1 METLIL
7 SCVIVDDEPM
17 ALNLVE
23 SYVDK
28 TPFLKL
34 KKKCGSAIEAVE
46 YLQNENVDVLFLDI
60 QMPDL
65 TGLELSKMVSK
76 DTRIIFT
83 TAFDQYALEGFKVEA
98 LDYLL
103 KPFDYAEF
111 LTAANKART
120 WFNLLHVSST
130 SKNAHK
136 ILTDSSDKK
145 EFLFVKSEYK
155 QLRIKL
161 SDVLYFEG
169 LKDYIKIWLKDNPKP
184 ILTLMSLKSLE
195 EELPKSEFMRVHRS
209 FIVSLKN
216 IEVIERSQIIINK
229 QRITV
234 SEQYKPTFLEF
245 INQNSLNN

>member
-1 METLIL
+1 MESLKL

-23 SYVDK
+23 SYVEK
-28 TPFLKL
+28 TPFLAL
-34 KKKCGSAIEAVE
+34 QKKCSSAIEAME
-46 YLQNENVDVLFLDI
+46 FLQTETVDLLFLDI

-65 TGLELSKMVSK
+65 SGLEFSKMLPKS
-76 DTRIIFT
+76 TRVIFT
-83 TAFDQYALEGFKVEA
+83 TAFDHYALEGFKVEA

-120 WFNLLHVSST
+120 WFEMVKGSKTEAAAAVSEE
-130 SKNAHK
+130 
-136 ILTDSSDKK
+136 K

-155 QLRIKL
+155 QVRIKL
-161 SDVLYFEG
+161 ADVLYFEG
-169 LKDYIKIWLKDNPKP
+169 LKDYIKIWLKDNPKA

-195 EELPKSEFMRVHRS
+195 EELPKSDFMRVHRS

-216 IEVIERSQIIINK
+216 IDVVERSQIIINN

-234 SEQYKPTFLEF
+234 SEQYKPKFLEF
-245 INQNSLNN
+245 INSNSL

>member
-1 METLIL
+1 MNQQKIT
-7 SCVIVDDEPM
+7 CVIVDDEPM

-23 SYVDK
+23 SYVEK
-28 TPFLKL
+28 TPFLAL
-34 KKKCGSAIEAVE
+34 KKKCSSAIEAME
-46 YLQNENVDVLFLDI
+46 FIKTEAVDMLFLDI

-65 TGLELSKMVSK
+65 TGIEFSQMLPKE
-76 DTRIIFT
+76 TRVIFT

-111 LTAANKART
+111 LTAANKARS
-120 WFNLLHVSST
+120 WFDLVNGKKTNVISEE
-130 SKNAHK
+130 
-136 ILTDSSDKK
+136 K

-195 EELPKSEFMRVHRS
+195 EELPETHFMRVHRS

-216 IEVIERSQIIINK
+216 VETIERSQIIINK

-234 SEQYKPTFLEF
+234 SEQYKPKFLEF
-245 INQNSLNN
+245 VNRNSLNFN

>member
-1 METLIL
+1 MSTIKIT
-7 SCVIVDDEPM
+7 CVIVDDEPM

-23 SYVDK
+23 SYVEK
-28 TPFLKL
+28 TPFLEL
-34 KKKCGSAIEAVE
+34 KQKCSSAIEAME
-46 YLQNENVDVLFLDI
+46 FIKETPVDLLFLDI

-65 TGLELSKMVSK
+65 TGLEFSKMLPK
-76 DTRIIFT
+76 DTRVIFT
-83 TAFDQYALEGFKVEA
+83 TAFDQYALEGIKVEA

-111 LTAANKART
+111 LAAANKANN
-120 WFNLLHVSST
+120 WFALVKGKQQSMVS
-130 SKNAHK
+130 KE
-136 ILTDSSDKK
+136 K

-161 SDVLYFEG
+161 ADVLYFEG
-169 LKDYIKIWLKDNPKP
+169 LKDYIKIWLRDNPKP

-195 EELPKSEFMRVHRS
+195 EELPKTQFMRVHRS

-216 IEVIERSQIIINK
+216 IDVIERSQIIIND

-234 SEQYKPTFLEF
+234 SEQYKSKFLEF
-245 INQNSLNN
+245 INNNSL

>member
-1 METLIL
+1 MSTQKIT
-7 SCVIVDDEPM
+7 CVIVDDEPM

-23 SYVDK
+23 TYVEK
-28 TPFLKL
+28 TPFLEL
-34 KKKCGSAIEAVE
+34 KNKCSSAIEAME
-46 YLQNENVDVLFLDI
+46 FLKTQPVDLLFLDI

-65 TGLELSKMVSK
+65 TGIEFSKMLPK
-76 DTRIIFT
+76 ETRVIFT

-111 LTAANKART
+111 LAAANKANT
-120 WFNLLHVSST
+120 WFSLVRNKQKTVVS
-130 SKNAHK
+130 
-136 ILTDSSDKK
+136 DEK

-161 SDVLYFEG
+161 ADVLYFEG

-195 EELPKSEFMRVHRS
+195 EELPETQFMRVHRS

-216 IEVIERSQIIINK
+216 IEVVERSQIIINK
-229 QRITV
+229 QRISV
-234 SEQYKPTFLEF
+234 SEQYKPKFLDF
-245 INQNSLNN
+245 INRNSLNFN

>member
-1 METLIL
+1 MSSIKI
-7 SCVIVDDEPM
+7 SCIIVDDEPM

-23 SYVDK
+23 SYVVK
-28 TPFLKL
+28 TPFLTL
-34 KKKCGSAIEAVE
+34 KKKCSSAIEAME
-46 YLQNENVDVLFLDI
+46 FIKNEPVDLLFLDI

-65 TGLELSKMVSK
+65 TGIEFSKMVPRS
-76 DTRIIFT
+76 TRVIFT

-111 LTAANKART
+111 LVAAQKART
-120 WFNLLHVSST
+120 WFEMVKGNKPSIVS
-130 SKNAHK
+130 
-136 ILTDSSDKK
+136 DEK

-161 SDVLYFEG
+161 ADVLYFEG

-195 EELPKSEFMRVHRS
+195 EELPETHFMRVHRS

-216 IEVIERSQIIINK
+216 IEVIERSQIIINN

-234 SEQYKPTFLEF
+234 SDQYKPNFLAF
-245 INQNSLNN
+245 VNNNSLNL

>member
-1 METLIL
+1 MKAIRL
-7 SCVIVDDEPM
+7 SCMIVDDEPM

-23 SYVDK
+23 SYVAK
-28 TPFLKL
+28 TPFLDL
-34 KKKCGSAIEAVE
+34 RKKCSSAIEAVE
-46 YLQNENVDVLFLDI
+46 FINNETVDILFLDI

-65 TGLELSKMVSK
+65 TGLEFSKMLPK
-76 DTRIIFT
+76 HTRVIFT

-111 LTAANKART
+111 LTAANKALE
-120 WFNLLHVSST
+120 WFTLVKGKTETAVSG
-130 SKNAHK
+130 
-136 ILTDSSDKK
+136 KK

-155 QLRIKL
+155 QLRIRL

-184 ILTLMSLKSLE
+184 ILTLMSLKLLQ
-195 EELPKSEFMRVHRS
+195 EELPTSEFMRVHRS

-216 IEVIERSQIIINK
+216 IDVVERSQIIINK

-234 SEQYKPTFLEF
+234 SEQYKPQFSEF
-245 INQNSLNN
+245 INKNSLL

>member
-1 METLIL
+1 MSNIKI
-7 SCVIVDDEPM
+7 SCVIVDDEPI

-23 SYVDK
+23 SYVEK
-28 TPFLKL
+28 TPFLTL
-34 KKKCGSAIEAVE
+34 KKKCSSAIEAME
-46 YLQNENVDVLFLDI
+46 FMKTEPVDLLFLDI

-65 TGLELSKMVSK
+65 TGIEFSKMLSKE
-76 DTRIIFT
+76 TRIIFT
-83 TAFDQYALEGFKVEA
+83 TAFDQYAIEGFKVEA

-111 LTAANKART
+111 LAAANKANT
-120 WFNLLHVSST
+120 WFELVKGKEQNIVSEE
-130 SKNAHK
+130 
-136 ILTDSSDKK
+136 K

-161 SDVLYFEG
+161 ADVLYFEG

-195 EELPKSEFMRVHRS
+195 EELPITQFMRVHRS
-209 FIVSLKN
+209 FIVSIKN
-216 IEVIERSQIIINK
+216 IEVIERSQIVINK

-234 SEQYKPTFLEF
+234 SEHYKPNFLEYVKR
-245 INQNSLNN
+245 NSLNFD

>member
-1 METLIL
+1 MATQKI
-7 SCVIVDDEPM
+7 SCIIVDDEPM

-23 SYVDK
+23 SYVAK
-28 TPFLKL
+28 TPFLDL
-34 KKKCGSAIEAVE
+34 KKKCSSAMEALEFIKNEAVD
-46 YLQNENVDVLFLDI
+46 LLFLDI

-65 TGLELSKMVSK
+65 TGLEFSKMLPK
-76 DTRIIFT
+76 ETRVIFT

-111 LTAANKART
+111 LAAANKAQT
-120 WFNLLHVSST
+120 WFELIKGNNKQEISEE
-130 SKNAHK
+130 
-136 ILTDSSDKK
+136 K

-161 SDVLYFEG
+161 ADVLYFEG

-195 EELPKSEFMRVHRS
+195 EELPETHFMRVHRS

-216 IEVIERSQIIINK
+216 VEVVERSQIIINE

-234 SEQYKPTFLEF
+234 SEQYKPKFLEY
-245 INQNSLNN
+245 INQNSLDS

>member
-1 METLIL
+1 MNKLKIT
-7 SCVIVDDEPM
+7 CAIVDDEPM

-23 SYVDK
+23 SYVKK
-28 TPFLKL
+28 TPFLDL
-34 KKKCGSAIEAVE
+34 KKKCSSAIEALE
-46 YLQNENVDVLFLDI
+46 FIKEESVDLLFLDI

-65 TGLELSKMVSK
+65 TGLEFSKMLSKE
-76 DTRIIFT
+76 TRVIFT

-111 LTAANKART
+111 LAAANKATT
-120 WFNLLHVSST
+120 WFSLVKGKQKEIISEE
-130 SKNAHK
+130 
-136 ILTDSSDKK
+136 K

-161 SDVLYFEG
+161 ADVLYFEG

-184 ILTLMSLKSLE
+184 ILTLMSLKTLQD
-195 EELPKSEFMRVHRS
+195 ELPETKFMRVHRS

-216 IEVIERSQIIINK
+216 IEEIERSQIIINN

-234 SEQYKPTFLEF
+234 SEQYKPKFLEF
-245 INQNSLNN
+245 VNNNSFKT

>member
-1 METLIL
+1 MSNLKI

-23 SYVDK
+23 SYIEK
-28 TPFLKL
+28 TPFLVL
-34 KKKCGSAIEAVE
+34 KKKCSSAIEAME
-46 YLQNENVDVLFLDI
+46 FIKAEPVDLLFLDI

-65 TGLELSKMVSK
+65 TGIEFSKMLPK
-76 DTRIIFT
+76 ATRVIFT
-83 TAFDQYALEGFKVEA
+83 TAFDQYALDGFKVEA

-111 LTAANKART
+111 LAAANKANT
-120 WFNLLHVSST
+120 WFELVKGKSESNISEE
-130 SKNAHK
+130 
-136 ILTDSSDKK
+136 K

-184 ILTLMSLKSLE
+184 ILTLLSLKSLE
-195 EELPKSEFMRVHRS
+195 EELPETQFMRVHRS

-234 SEQYKPTFLEF
+234 SEQYKPKFLKF
-245 INQNSLNN
+245 VNRNSLDFK

>member
-1 METLIL
+1 MSAVKIT
-7 SCVIVDDEPM
+7 CVIVDDEPM
-17 ALNLVE
+17 ALKLVE
-23 SYVDK
+23 SYVNK
-28 TPFLKL
+28 TPFLEL
-34 KKKCGSAIEAVE
+34 KKKCSSAIEALE
-46 YLQNENVDVLFLDI
+46 FIKEAPVDLLFLDI

-65 TGLELSKMVSK
+65 TGLEFSKMLPK
-76 DTRIIFT
+76 ETRVIFT

-111 LTAANKART
+111 LTAANKANT
-120 WFNLLHVSST
+120 WFELVKGNNTNTFSEE
-130 SKNAHK
+130 
-136 ILTDSSDKK
+136 K

-169 LKDYIKIWLKDNPKP
+169 LKDYIKIWLKDSPKA
-184 ILTLMSLKSLE
+184 ILTLMSLKLLE
-195 EELPKSEFMRVHRS
+195 KELPETQFMRVHRS

-216 IEVIERSQIIINK
+216 IEVIERSQIVINK

-234 SEQYKPTFLEF
+234 SEQYKPKFLEF
-245 INQNSLNN
+245 VNNNSL

>member
-1 METLIL
+1 MGNLKIT
-7 SCVIVDDEPM
+7 CVIVDDEPM

-23 SYVDK
+23 GYVEK
-28 TPFLKL
+28 TPFLVL
-34 KKKCGSAIEAVE
+34 KKKCSSAIEAME
-46 YLQNENVDVLFLDI
+46 FLKEEPVDLLFLDI

-65 TGLELSKMVSK
+65 TGIEFSKMLPK
-76 DTRIIFT
+76 DTRVIFT

-111 LTAANKART
+111 LAAANKALK
-120 WFNLLHVSST
+120 WFTLVKDKEQPLLSQE
-130 SKNAHK
+130 
-136 ILTDSSDKK
+136 K

-161 SDVLYFEG
+161 ADVLYFEG

-184 ILTLMSLKSLE
+184 ILTLMSLKSLQ
-195 EELPKSEFMRVHRS
+195 EELPETQFLRVHRS

-234 SEQYKPTFLEF
+234 SEQYKAKFLEF
-245 INQNSLNN
+245 VNNNSLNS

>member
-1 METLIL
+1 MSSIKI

-23 SYVDK
+23 SYVEK
-28 TPFLKL
+28 TPFLDF
-34 KKKCGSAIEAVE
+34 KKKCSSAIEALE
-46 YLQNENVDVLFLDI
+46 YIKDNPVDLLFLDI

-65 TGLELSKMVSK
+65 TGIEFSKMLPKEARV
-76 DTRIIFT
+76 IFT
-83 TAFDQYALEGFKVEA
+83 TAFDHYALDGFKVEA

-111 LTAANKART
+111 LAAANKANT
-120 WFNLLHVSST
+120 WFELVKGQRKS
-130 SKNAHK
+130 
-136 ILTDSSDKK
+136 ILSEEK

-161 SDVLYFEG
+161 ADVLYFEG

-184 ILTLMSLKSLE
+184 VLTLMSLKSLE
-195 EELPKSEFMRVHRS
+195 EELPSTQFMRVHRS
-209 FIVSLKN
+209 FIVALNN
-216 IEVIERSQIIINK
+216 IDVVERSQIIINE

-234 SEQYKPTFLEF
+234 SEHYKPKFLEF
-245 INQNSLNN
+245 INNNSLS

>member
-1 METLIL
+1 MSNIKIT
-7 SCVIVDDEPM
+7 CVIVDDEPM

-23 SYVDK
+23 SYVEK
-28 TPFLKL
+28 TPFLVL
-34 KKKCGSAIEAVE
+34 KQKCSSAIEAME
-46 YLQNENVDVLFLDI
+46 FIKTTPVDLLFLDI

-65 TGLELSKMVSK
+65 TGLEFSKMLPK
-76 DTRIIFT
+76 ETRVIFT

-111 LTAANKART
+111 LAAANKANT
-120 WFNLLHVSST
+120 WFSLLKGKQQKVVS
-130 SKNAHK
+130 
-136 ILTDSSDKK
+136 DEK

-161 SDVLYFEG
+161 ADVLYFEG
-169 LKDYIKIWLKDNPKP
+169 LKDYIKIWIKDNPKA

-195 EELPKSEFMRVHRS
+195 EELPESHFMRVHRS

-216 IEVIERSQIIINK
+216 IEVIERSQIIINN

-234 SEQYKPTFLEF
+234 SEQYKPKFLDF
-245 INQNSLNN
+245 VNNNSL

>member
-1 METLIL
+1 MSSLKVT
-7 SCVIVDDEPM
+7 CVIVDDEPM

-23 SYVDK
+23 SYVLK
-28 TPFLKL
+28 TPFLVL
-34 KKKCGSAIEAVE
+34 KKKCASAIEAME
-46 YLQNENVDVLFLDI
+46 FIKSKPVDLLFLDI

-65 TGLELSKMVSK
+65 TGIEFSKMLPK
-76 DTRIIFT
+76 DTRVIFT

-111 LTAANKART
+111 LAAANKANT
-120 WFNLLHVSST
+120 WFSLVKGKQQSML
-130 SKNAHK
+130 
-136 ILTDSSDKK
+136 SDEK

-161 SDVLYFEG
+161 ADVLYFEG

-195 EELPKSEFMRVHRS
+195 EELPETQFLRVHRS

-216 IEVIERSQIIINK
+216 IEVIERSQIVINK

-234 SEQYKPTFLEF
+234 SEQYKPKFLEF
-245 INQNSLNN
+245 INKNSLNT

>member
-1 METLIL
+1 MSNLKIT
-7 SCVIVDDEPM
+7 CVIIDDEPM

-23 SYVDK
+23 SYVEK
-28 TPFLKL
+28 TPFLVL
-34 KKKCGSAIEAVE
+34 KKKCSSAIEAME
-46 YLQNENVDVLFLDI
+46 FIKAEPVDLLFLDI

-65 TGLELSKMVSK
+65 TGIEFSKMLPK
-76 DTRIIFT
+76 ETRVIFT

-111 LTAANKART
+111 LAAANKAST
-120 WFNLLHVSST
+120 WFTLVKGKQQPLL
-130 SKNAHK
+130 SKE
-136 ILTDSSDKK
+136 K

-161 SDVLYFEG
+161 ADVLYFEG

-195 EELPKSEFMRVHRS
+195 EELPDTQFMRVHRS

-216 IEVIERSQIIINK
+216 IEVIERSQIIINN

-234 SEQYKPTFLEF
+234 SEQYKPKFLEF
-245 INQNSLNN
+245 VNNNSLNL

>member
-1 METLIL
+1 MEVIELT
-7 SCVIVDDEPM
+7 CMIVDDEPM

-23 SYVDK
+23 SYVEK

-34 KKKCGSAIEAVE
+34 KKKCSSAIEA
-46 YLQNENVDVLFLDI
+46 LQFIKTETVDVLFLDI

-65 TGLELSKMVSK
+65 SGLEFSKMLPK
-76 DTRIIFT
+76 HTRVVFT
-83 TAFDQYALEGFKVEA
+83 TAFDEYALEGFKVEA

-111 LTAANKART
+111 LSAANKALE
-120 WFNLLHVSST
+120 WFSLVKGNNQT
-130 SKNAHK
+130 SV
-136 ILTDSSDKK
+136 SDKK

-155 QLRIKL
+155 QVRIKL

-169 LKDYIKIWLKDNPKP
+169 LKDYIKIWLKDNPKA

-195 EELPKSEFMRVHRS
+195 EELPQTEFMRVHRS

-234 SEQYKPTFLEF
+234 SEQYKPKFLEY
-245 INQNSLNN
+245 INDNSLNS